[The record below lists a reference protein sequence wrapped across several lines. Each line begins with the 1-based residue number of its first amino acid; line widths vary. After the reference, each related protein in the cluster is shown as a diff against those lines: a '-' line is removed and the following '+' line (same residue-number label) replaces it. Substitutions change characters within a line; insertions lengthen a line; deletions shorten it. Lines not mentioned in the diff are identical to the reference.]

1 LKYSFLFS
9 LTSQPPS
16 AAPFKARPSPQL
28 PSYATADFQHKAL
41 RCAMQ
46 SHLPTHQTDL
56 MNPHAI
62 VLKIHSQSL
71 IVPPSANFIEA
82 LI

>member
-1 LKYSFLFS
+1 
-9 LTSQPPS
+9 
-16 AAPFKARPSPQL
+16 
-28 PSYATADFQHKAL
+28 
-41 RCAMQ
+41 MQ

-82 LI
+82 LILVAKLSQMITPIRWWW